1 METEESKFEL
11 DMHICPKIYRAVY
24 ASNFVE
30 SNEDFWLGK
39 KKNRSNSPWNES
51 YENSIEFKKLKR
63 SYPITSS

>member
-30 SNEDFWLGK
+30 SNEDFWLGEK
-39 KKNRSNSPWNES
+39 KKIVPTLREMNPMKIRSN
-51 YENSIEFKKLKR
+51 LKN
-63 SYPITSS
+63 